1 MLLNEAFSHCITAP
15 ADRRWSLSW
24 DITPQ
29 ICAPFVPPP
38 HSSASTPADS
48 TRLGPTA
55 DIMFLFLFYPH
66 SFVFL
71 LFITINAWGE
81 SSSVEWSKRSQ
92 WRWAGTQAAQTDN
105 VQPSGAFK
113 AIDTTPEERLL
124 KVWSPPF
131 IRGAIMKDYLNSC
144 GGLFLLLSLRLLRSN
159 SIQPEDR
166 SFAHPPPTIT
176 ETSVLCY
183 VKTTTAK
190 KSSCR
195 FRLWQVELQI

>member
-1 MLLNEAFSHCITAP
+1 MHNCA
-15 ADRRWSLSW
+15 RWPPLKSVLRYYASYLC
-24 DITPQ
+24 TF
-29 ICAPFVPPP
+29 CPPP

-55 DIMFLFLFYPH
+55 DIMFLFLFFYQH

-105 VQPSGAFK
+105 VQPLGAFK
-113 AIDTTPEERLL
+113 VIDTTPEERLL

-131 IRGAIMKDYLNSC
+131 IRGAIIKDYLNSC
-144 GGLFLLLSLRLLRSN
+144 GGLFLLSSLRLLRSN

-176 ETSVLCY
+176 QTSVLCY
-183 VKTTTAK
+183 VKTITAK
-190 KSSCR
+190 K
-195 FRLWQVELQI
+195 LQIQTLTGGAADLNSRPDK